1 MILEAMGQPHGFFVS
16 KAESNEARIIFD
28 IGKECVMQQLNLS
41 GCHVPLITPF
51 KADSSVDEAGL
62 RRLVNYFIEEVGC
75 DGLVP
80 CGTTGESPTLDH
92 HEHARVIEIVIDET
106 KGRVPVIAGTG
117 SNNTREAIEMTK
129 HAEDAGASASLQV
142 CPYYNRPTQEGLLRH
157 YEAVAGQTKLPL
169 IIYNI
174 PSRSGRL
181 IEAKTM
187 IELSRIDSVV
197 GMKDA
202 CGDLTVTME
211 IIRATR
217 RNVKKFHVL
226 CGEDALTFPMMTLGG
241 DGGILAVAH
250 VLGREYRRMI
260 QSYLSGDIAEAR
272 EIHFETL
279 PVVRALFIE
288 TNPVPVKEAM
298 EMMGL
303 PSGKPR
309 LPLVPLRPEN
319 RESLRKV
326 LTDFGFLKER

>member
-1 MILEAMGQPHGFFVS
+1 MNQM
-16 KAESNEARIIFD
+16 NW
-28 IGKECVMQQLNLS
+28 S

-51 KADSSVDEAGL
+51 KTDSSVDEAGL
-62 RRLVNYFIEEVGC
+62 RTLVNYFIEEIGC

-92 HEHARVIEIVIDET
+92 HEHSQVIEIVINET

-117 SNNTREAIEMTK
+117 SNNTKEAIEMTK
-129 HAEDAGASASLQV
+129 RAEDAGASASLQV
-142 CPYYNRPTQEGLLRH
+142 CPYYNRPTQDGLLKHFERI
-157 YEAVAGQTKLPL
+157 ARQTQLPL

-187 IELSRIDSVV
+187 VELTKIDNVV

-217 RNVKKFHVL
+217 RREKKFYVL
-226 CGEDALTFPMMTLGG
+226 CGEDALTFPMMSLGG

-250 VLGREYRRMI
+250 ILGREYRKMI
-260 QSYLSGDIAEAR
+260 TSYLSGDIVEAR
-272 EIHFETL
+272 EIHFKTL
-279 PVVRALFIE
+279 PVVQALFVE

-319 RESLRKV
+319 RDNLRKV
-326 LTDFGFLKER
+326 LTNFGFLKEQ